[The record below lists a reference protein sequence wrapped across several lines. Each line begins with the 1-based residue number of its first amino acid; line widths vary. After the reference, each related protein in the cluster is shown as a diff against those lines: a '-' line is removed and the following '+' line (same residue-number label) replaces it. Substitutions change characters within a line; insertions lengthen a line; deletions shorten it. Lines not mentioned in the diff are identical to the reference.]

1 LNTTSSTCSP
11 PTAVRRKSALGD
23 HTPAGY
29 RQRAR
34 FYTISDEGRLNFAKN
49 IATYI
54 VFLARNTGLAS
65 PATCAAADAK
75 LAGYTSLSAMLND
88 IAKV

>member
-1 LNTTSSTCSP
+1 MAARRSP
-11 PTAVRRKSALGD
+11 PSAI
-23 HTPAGY
+23 TRP
-29 RQRAR
+29 RVTVSAR

-54 VFLARNTGLAS
+54 VFLAQNTGLAS
-65 PATCAAADAK
+65 AATCAAADAK

-88 IAKV
+88 IAKA

>member
-1 LNTTSSTCSP
+1 MAVQGAAHRRGAQRETGWPRGCS
-11 PTAVRRKSALGD
+11 
-23 HTPAGY
+23 GY

-54 VFLARNTGLAS
+54 VFLAENTGLTSA
-65 PATCAAADAK
+65 ATCALFFTPSSTAY
-75 LAGYTSLSAMLND
+75 LPLLYSA
-88 IAKV
+88 